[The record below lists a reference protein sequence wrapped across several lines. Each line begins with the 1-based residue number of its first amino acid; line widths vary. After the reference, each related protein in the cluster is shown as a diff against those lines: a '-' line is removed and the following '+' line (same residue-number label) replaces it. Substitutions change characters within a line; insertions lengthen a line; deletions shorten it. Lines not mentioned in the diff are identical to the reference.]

1 MTGAASG
8 RRQADRGMVT
18 VVLPARNE
26 EEAIGPTL
34 RSIPKD
40 TLRTAGYDVQT
51 MVLDGHSDDR
61 TRDIVYK
68 HGGATVVF
76 EEQLGKARALINARE
91 LFAGDYVVMLD
102 ADGTYPPEAIP
113 RVLAPLAWDE
123 ADVVMG
129 ARRPQEG
136 SMSLLHKFGNVLLS
150 SLASLL
156 YGRRCR
162 DLCTGM
168 WGFRSEA
175 LHALPLRSHRFE
187 LEAEMFA
194 LASRLD
200 LRIEEVAIDYLPRKG
215 SSKLTMSDALR
226 IVWWLLRSRAAPL
239 DPETTQ
245 GRSGPNTHASLA
257 EVSD

>member
-1 MTGAASG
+1 MTPDATTGEHEPG
-8 RRQADRGMVT
+8 LVT
-18 VVLPARNE
+18 IVLPARNE
-26 EEAIGPTL
+26 EKAIGPTL
-34 RSIPKD
+34 RAIPKD
-40 TLRTAGYDVQT
+40 TLRTAGFEVET

-76 EEQLGKARALINARE
+76 DQQLGKARALINARE
-91 LFAGDYVVMLD
+91 FFEGDYVVMLD

-136 SMSLLHKFGNVLLS
+136 SMSALHKFGNVLLS
-150 SLASLL
+150 SLASVL
-156 YGRRCR
+156 YGRWCG

-175 LHALPLRSHRFE
+175 LHALPLRSYRFE

-194 LASRLD
+194 LASRLG
-200 LRIEEVAIDYLPRKG
+200 LRIHQEPIDYLPRKG

-226 IVWWLLRSRAAPL
+226 IVWWLVRSR
-239 DPETTQ
+239 T
-245 GRSGPNTHASLA
+245 ASLEPDVPRERRQRNAHAPVA
-257 EVSD
+257 EVSE

>member
-1 MTGAASG
+1 MSSQAPASPE
-8 RRQADRGMVT
+8 RGTVT
-18 VVLPARNE
+18 IVLPARNE

-40 TLRTAGYDVQT
+40 TLRSAGFEVQT

-61 TRDIVYK
+61 TRDVVYK

-76 EEQLGKARALINARE
+76 DQQLGKARALINARE
-91 LFAGDYVVMLD
+91 LFEGDYVVMLD
-102 ADGTYPPEAIP
+102 ADGTYPPEALP
-113 RVLAPLAWDE
+113 RVLAPLTWDE

-129 ARRPQEG
+129 ARRPQPG
-136 SMSLLHKFGNVLLS
+136 AMAGLHKFGNVVLS

-156 YGRRCR
+156 YGRWCR

-194 LASRLD
+194 LASRLG
-200 LRIEEVAIDYLPRKG
+200 LRIEETTIDYLPRRG
-215 SSKLTMSDALR
+215 SSKLTMSDAVR
-226 IVWWLLRSRAAPL
+226 IVWWLLRSRVVRL
-239 DPETTQ
+239 DPETSPEPS
-245 GRSGPNTHASLA
+245 RRNSHAPLA
-257 EVSD
+257 EVGE

>member
-1 MTGAASG
+1 MTATVPS
-8 RRQADRGMVT
+8 QPPDRGLVT
-18 VVLPARNE
+18 IVLPARNE
-26 EEAIGPTL
+26 EQAIGPTL
-34 RSIPKD
+34 RALPKD
-40 TLRTAGYDVQT
+40 TLRAAGFEVET

-76 EEQLGKARALINARE
+76 DRQLGKARALINARE
-91 LFAGDYVVMLD
+91 LFEGDYVVMLD

-136 SMSLLHKFGNVLLS
+136 SMSALHALGNVLLS
-150 SLASLL
+150 ALASLL

-175 LHALPLRSHRFE
+175 LHALPLSSRRFE

-200 LRIEEVAIDYLPRKG
+200 LRIEEVPIDYLPRKG
-215 SSKLTMSDALR
+215 SSKLSMTDALR
-226 IVWWLLRSRAAPL
+226 IVWWLVRSRL
-239 DPETTQ
+239 
-245 GRSGPNTHASLA
+245 GRLEPQARPGHRRRNAHDSLP
-257 EVSD
+257 EVSE